1 MSAALLPALVSA
13 QDRGAA
19 PAPGSAPAPGTS
31 STPLLGTPPALGP
44 GPAPSLTA
52 PLGPTPLV
60 IPGPGTPLPTSPS
73 TPPPPPPQP
82 SGPVSEPLVPVAPE
96 VQPTPPPPTV
106 GSAPQRVL
114 PTPSALGVAPTA
126 TFQID
131 GSVGLSEEYTDN
143 FDLSDRDRRSNFR
156 STVAPGLRL
165 TINSAFTKGIIQ
177 YTLAPSHDSVTDDI
191 TFFQSLLGQVVWQAN
206 PRWTLTLSDTF
217 TRSDEPGEA
226 DRLALRQERRTFSS
240 NTISLFS
247 DYLIGRVSTRQSYR
261 LSTFFDENDR
271 TTTTHAAG
279 LSATVPIA
287 ATNALSLGYEYLTSD
302 TSGGNG
308 GTNVGGAGTADVSGH
323 QITTSIARK
332 LTTLRSVGL
341 AGSYA
346 FRTLSDET
354 GDTDFRPWNVSLF
367 TNYLLPG
374 RLTLNGSL
382 GVSGLSTGDG
392 DTLGPN
398 LSTATSLSY
407 QFARATFTLAFD
419 RGFSETFSEGEN
431 FGVVETEGITGSL
444 SYPFTAT
451 LLGSISGYFR
461 RSKFTGVGNSDT
473 DQDDRNEN
481 YGGTVALAW
490 RLLGDRLLLDLI
502 YSYRNQKG
510 TDTSY
515 SENRVRAGLSV
526 RF

>member
-1 MSAALLPALVSA
+1 
-13 QDRGAA
+13 
-19 PAPGSAPAPGTS
+19 
-31 STPLLGTPPALGP
+31 
-44 GPAPSLTA
+44 
-52 PLGPTPLV
+52 
-60 IPGPGTPLPTSPS
+60 
-73 TPPPPPPQP
+73 
-82 SGPVSEPLVPVAPE
+82 
-96 VQPTPPPPTV
+96 VQPAPPPPTV

-114 PTPSALGVAPTA
+114 PTPAALGVAPTA
-126 TFQID
+126 TLQLD
-131 GSVGLSEEYTDN
+131 GSIGVSEEYTDN
-143 FDLSDRDRRSNFR
+143 FDLDDRSRRSNFR
-156 STVAPGLRL
+156 SAVTPGLRL
-165 TINSAFTKGIIQ
+165 SINSAFTKGVIQ

-191 TFFQSLLGQVVWQAN
+191 SFFQSLLGQVAWQVN

-240 NTISLFS
+240 NTISLLS
-247 DYLIGRVSTRQSYR
+247 DYLIDRIATRQSYR
-261 LSTFFDENDR
+261 LSTFFDEDDR
-271 TTTTHAAG
+271 KTTTHALG
-279 LSATVPIA
+279 LSGTLPVA
-287 ATNALSLGYEYLTSD
+287 ATNSLTVGYEYLTSD

-308 GTNVGGAGTADVSGH
+308 ATNVGRSGTSDVSGH
-323 QITTSIARK
+323 QLTASFARK
-332 LTTLRSVGL
+332 LTTLRSVGVS
-341 AGSYA
+341 GSYA

-354 GDTDFRPWNVSLF
+354 GDTDFRPWNVSVF

-374 RLTLNGSL
+374 RLTLNGSI
-382 GVSGLSTGDG
+382 GISGLSTSSG

-398 LSTATSLSY
+398 LSTTTALSY
-407 QFARATFTLAFD
+407 QFARAIFALSFD

-431 FGVVETEGITGSL
+431 FGVVETEGVTGSL
-444 SYPFTAT
+444 TYPLTPT
-451 LLGSISGYFR
+451 LLGTLSGYYR

-490 RLLGDRLLLDLI
+490 RLLNDRLFLDLI

-515 SENRVRAGLSV
+515 SENRVRAGVSV